1 MMTFDT
7 RRVTNPDFRSSD
19 AQNIGV
25 VSEFQR
31 PSSKKAT
38 KLAHEAQTKLFLSN
52 LMATTGHDLRQ
63 PLQVICATLELLEQG
78 PSVRPQF
85 MKRALEAVAQLAGGL
100 DRLAFA
106 STLARGSDEPSIT
119 TFHVAELLR
128 PLESMW
134 RHPASH
140 KGIRLRI
147 VGSSACVTSDLAML
161 TSIVGNLVGNAIKYT
176 PRGSVL
182 VGSRRHGDRLSIQV
196 IDSGIGI
203 DAERLNAIFAPFHQ
217 EDPQS
222 VGLGLGL
229 AIVQRSANL
238 LGHTI
243 RVKSVL
249 GRGSTFSIEV
259 PLKSRSP

>member
-7 RRVTNPDFRSSD
+7 RRVTNPDSRSSD

-63 PLQVICATLELLEQG
+63 PLQVISAILEVLEQG
-78 PSVRPQF
+78 PSVKPQL
-85 MKRALEAVAQLAGGL
+85 KRALEAVAQLASGL

-106 STLARGSDEPSIT
+106 STLGRGSDEPSIT
-119 TFHVAELLR
+119 TFQVAELLR

-134 RHPASH
+134 RYPASH

-182 VGSRRHGDRLSIQV
+182 VGCRRRGDRLLIQV

-203 DAERLNAIFAPFHQ
+203 DAKRMNAIFAPFHQ

-229 AIVQRSANL
+229 AIVQRSANS
-238 LGHTI
+238 LGHSI
-243 RVKSVL
+243 RVKSVV
-249 GRGSTFSIEV
+249 GRGSAFSIEV